1 MNPLTNGHYSKMQA
15 KNKPDFR
22 PNRDFCYNR
31 SMNKLLLVPCF
42 KAALKSFSKWW
53 LILCLVAAVPCL
65 YSLFLVSGDIKS
77 SLEETREELRAFSEI
92 MNDDSVEGMEKVEK
106 LQSFLE
112 SYQAKKKESVRG
124 KRSFAILAGLVIVT
138 IELQVVLILYSKR
151 ATAKDDEEGRKD
163 LNRGLARS
171 LLLSL
176 SYVVLAFVK
185 LTPFVILIFPA
196 LIVGIIFIFIS
207 PIITLL
213 ILLLWFLGGLWFYAR
228 WYFTD
233 YIITETSANP
243 FTALGESWNLTK
255 GNQFAVW
262 VLVLTAF
269 LLHIPAFFTL
279 GLSTIPTRSFDFTL
293 RATAYR
299 QLKGEA

>member
-1 MNPLTNGHYSKMQA
+1 MNPLTNGHYNKMQT

-22 PNRDFCYNR
+22 SNRDFCYNQ
-31 SMNKLLLVPCF
+31 SMNKLSRVPCF
-42 KAALKSFSKWW
+42 QAALKSFSKWW
-53 LILCLVAAVPCL
+53 LVLCLVASVPCL
-65 YSLFLVSGDIKS
+65 YTLFLVKS
-77 SLEETREELRAFSEI
+77 DFETSWRETKAELQEFSEI
-92 MNDDSVEGMEKVEK
+92 MNDGSLEGMEKVEK
-106 LQSFLE
+106 LQNFLQE
-112 SYQAKKKESVRG
+112 HQAKKKETFKG
-124 KRSFAILAGLVIVT
+124 KKGFVILAGLVIVT
-138 IELQVVLILYSKR
+138 IVLQVVLILCSKR
-151 ATAKDDEEGRKD
+151 ATARDDEEGRKD

-176 SYVVLAFVK
+176 SYVILAFVK
-185 LTPFVILIFPA
+185 LAPFVVLFLPA
-196 LIVGIIFIFIS
+196 LIVGIVLLFIS
-207 PIITLL
+207 PLL
-213 ILLLWFLGGLWFYAR
+213 AILVFFAWFLGGLWFYAR

-243 FTALGESWNLTK
+243 FTALGESWEITR

-269 LLHIPAFFTL
+269 ILHIPALFTL

-299 QLKGEA
+299 QLKGQI

>member
-1 MNPLTNGHYSKMQA
+1 
-15 KNKPDFR
+15 
-22 PNRDFCYNR
+22 
-31 SMNKLLLVPCF
+31 MNKLLIIPCF
-42 KAALKSFSKWW
+42 SAAWKSFSKWW
-53 LILCLVAAVPCL
+53 LVLCLVAAVPCL
-65 YSLFLVSGDIKS
+65 YSLFLVSGDIKA
-77 SLEETREELRAFSEI
+77 SLKETREELQEFSTI
-92 MNDDSVEGMEKVEK
+92 MSDDSLEGEAKIEK
-106 LQSFLE
+106 LQTFLE
-112 SYQAKKKESVRG
+112 KHQAKNAARTKGRK
-124 KRSFAILAGLVIVT
+124 SFAILAGLVIVT
-138 IELQVVLILYSKR
+138 IVLQVVLILYSKR
-151 ATAKDDEEGRKD
+151 ATAKDDEKGRKD

-176 SYVVLAFVK
+176 SYVVLAFIK
-185 LTPFVILIFPA
+185 LMPFVILFFPA
-196 LIVGIIFIFIS
+196 LIMGLILFFIS
-207 PIITLL
+207 PIL
-213 ILLLWFLGGLWFYAR
+213 ILLVLALWFLGGLWFYSR

-243 FTALGESWNLTK
+243 FTALGESWSLTR

-269 LLHIPAFFTL
+269 ILHIPAFFTL

>member
-1 MNPLTNGHYSKMQA
+1 MQA
-15 KNKPDFR
+15 KNKLDSPAG
-22 PNRDFCYNR
+22 RDFCYNQG
-31 SMNKLLLVPCF
+31 MNKLLIIPCF
-42 KAALKSFSKWW
+42 SAAWKSFSKWW
-53 LILCLVAAVPCL
+53 LILCLVAAIPCL
-65 YSLFLVSGDIKS
+65 YSLFLVSGDIKA
-77 SLEETREELRAFSEI
+77 SLKETREELQAFSEI
-92 MNDDSVEGMEKVEK
+92 MNDDSVDGMQKIEK

-112 SYQAKKKESVRG
+112 SYQAKKQENLKG
-124 KRSFAILAGLVIVT
+124 KKSFAILAGLVIVT
-138 IELQVVLILYSKR
+138 IVLQVVLILYSKR
-151 ATAKDDEEGRKD
+151 ATARDDEEGRKD

-176 SYVVLAFVK
+176 SYVVLAFIK
-185 LTPFVILIFPA
+185 LMPFVILFFPA
-196 LIVGIIFIFIS
+196 LFVGIIFVFIS
-207 PIITLL
+207 PLLTLL
-213 ILLLWFLGGLWFYAR
+213 VLLLWFLGGLWFYSR

-243 FTALGESWNLTK
+243 FTALGESWSLTR

-269 LLHIPAFFTL
+269 ILHIPAFFTL

>member
-1 MNPLTNGHYSKMQA
+1 MQT

-22 PNRDFCYNR
+22 SNRDFCYNQ
-31 SMNKLLLVPCF
+31 SMNKLSLVPCF
-42 KAALKSFSKWW
+42 QAALKSFSKWW
-53 LILCLVAAVPCL
+53 LVLCLVAAVPCL
-65 YSLFLVSGDIKS
+65 YSLFLVKADLKA
-77 SLEETREELRAFSEI
+77 SLEETKEELQAFSEV
-92 MNDDSVEGMEKVEK
+92 MNDDSVDGMEKIEK
-106 LQSFLE
+106 LQAFLE
-112 SYQAKKKESVRG
+112 SYQAKKAENVKG
-124 KRSFAILAGLVIVT
+124 KKSFVILAGLVIVT
-138 IELQVVLILYSKR
+138 IVLQVVLILCSKR
-151 ATAKDDEEGRKD
+151 ATAKNDEEGKKD

-185 LTPFVILIFPA
+185 LAPFAILFFPA
-196 LIVGIIFIFIS
+196 AIFVLILVFVS
-207 PIITLL
+207 PLLALL
-213 ILLLWFLGGLWFYAR
+213 IILLWFLGGLWFYAR

-243 FTALGESWNLTK
+243 FTALGESWELTK

-269 LLHIPAFFTL
+269 ILHIPAFFTL

>member
-1 MNPLTNGHYSKMQA
+1 MQA

-22 PNRDFCYNR
+22 PNYDFCYNR
-31 SMNKLLLVPCF
+31 SMNKLSLVPCF

-53 LILCLVAAVPCL
+53 LVLCLVASVPCL
-65 YSLFLVSGDIKS
+65 YSLFLVKADLKE
-77 SLEETREELRAFSEI
+77 SLEETKKELQAFSEV
-92 MNDDSVEGMEKVEK
+92 MNDDSLGGMEKIEK

-112 SYQAKKKESVRG
+112 SYQAKKAENVKG
-124 KRSFAILAGLVIVT
+124 KKSFFILAGLVIVT
-138 IELQVVLILYSKR
+138 IVLQVVLILCSKR
-151 ATAKDDEEGRKD
+151 ATAKNDEEGKKD

-176 SYVVLAFVK
+176 SYIVLAFVK
-185 LTPFVILIFPA
+185 LAPFAILFFPA
-196 LIVGIIFIFIS
+196 AVIVLILVFVS
-207 PIITLL
+207 PLL
-213 ILLLWFLGGLWFYAR
+213 ALLVLLLWFLGGLWFYAR

-243 FTALGESWNLTK
+243 FTALGESWELTK

-269 LLHIPAFFTL
+269 ILHIPAFFTL

>member
-1 MNPLTNGHYSKMQA
+1 
-15 KNKPDFR
+15 
-22 PNRDFCYNR
+22 
-31 SMNKLLLVPCF
+31 MNKLFIIPCF

-53 LILCLVAAVPCL
+53 LLLCLVAAVPCL
-65 YSLFLVSGDIKS
+65 YSLFLVKGDLKA
-77 SLEETREELRAFSEI
+77 SLEETQEELQAFSEI
-92 MNDDSVEGMEKVEK
+92 MNDDSANGTEKVEK
-106 LQSFLE
+106 LQRFLE
-112 SYQAKKKESVRG
+112 SYQAKRKENVKGKKG
-124 KRSFAILAGLVIVT
+124 FAILAGLAVVT
-138 IELQVVLILYSKR
+138 IVLQVVLILCSKR
-151 ATAKDDEEGRKD
+151 ATARDDEEGRKD

-176 SYVVLAFVK
+176 SYVVLAFIK
-185 LTPFVILIFPA
+185 LAPFVILFFPA
-196 LIVGIIFIFIS
+196 LFAGVILFFIS
-207 PIITLL
+207 PLL
-213 ILLLWFLGGLWFYAR
+213 ALLALLLWLLGGLWFYSR

-243 FTALGESWNLTK
+243 FTALGESWSLTK

-269 LLHIPAFFTL
+269 ILHIPAFFTL

>member
-1 MNPLTNGHYSKMQA
+1 MQA
-15 KNKPDFR
+15 KNKPDSIAG
-22 PNRDFCYNR
+22 RDFCYNQ
-31 SMNKLLLVPCF
+31 SMNKLLIIPCF
-42 KAALKSFSKWW
+42 SAAWKSFSKWW

-65 YSLFLVSGDIKS
+65 YSLFLVSGDIKT
-77 SLEETREELRAFSEI
+77 SLKETREELQAFSEI
-92 MNDDSVEGMEKVEK
+92 MNDDSADGMEKVEK
-106 LQSFLE
+106 LQRYLE
-112 SYQAKKKESVRG
+112 DYQAKKKENVKG
-124 KRSFAILAGLVIVT
+124 KKSFAILAGLVIVT
-138 IELQVVLILYSKR
+138 IVLQVVLILYSKR

-185 LTPFVILIFPA
+185 LTPFVILFFPA
-196 LIVGIIFIFIS
+196 AIVGLIFVFIS
-207 PIITLL
+207 PLL
-213 ILLLWFLGGLWFYAR
+213 ALLVFLLWFLGGLWFYSR

-243 FTALGESWNLTK
+243 FTALGDSWALTR

>member
-1 MNPLTNGHYSKMQA
+1 MSKL
-15 KNKPDFR
+15 
-22 PNRDFCYNR
+22 
-31 SMNKLLLVPCF
+31 SILPCF
-42 KAALKSFSKWW
+42 KAAWKSFSKWW

-65 YSLFLVSGDIKS
+65 YSLFLVSSDLS
-77 SLEETREELRAFSEI
+77 SSWKETREELKEFSAI
-92 MNDDSVEGMEKVEK
+92 MSDDSLEGEAKIEK
-106 LQSFLE
+106 LQTFLQE
-112 SYQAKKKESVRG
+112 HQAKKSARMKDSKG
-124 KRSFAILAGLVIVT
+124 FLIIAGLVVVT
-138 IELQVVLILYSKR
+138 IVLQIVLILCSKR
-151 ATAKDDEEGRKD
+151 ATARDEEEGRKD
-163 LNRGLARS
+163 LKRGLARS

-185 LTPFVILIFPA
+185 LAPFCVLFFPA
-196 LIVGIIFIFIS
+196 LIIGIILFFFS
-207 PIITLL
+207 PLFVPLVIV
-213 ILLLWFLGGLWFYAR
+213 LWFLGGLWFYAR

-243 FTALGESWNLTK
+243 FAALGDSWSLTK

-269 LLHIPAFFTL
+269 TLHIPAFFTL

-299 QLKGEA
+299 QLKGEQ

>member
-1 MNPLTNGHYSKMQA
+1 
-15 KNKPDFR
+15 
-22 PNRDFCYNR
+22 
-31 SMNKLLLVPCF
+31 MNKLLIIPCF
-42 KAALKSFSKWW
+42 SAAWKSFSKWW

-65 YSLFLVSGDIKS
+65 YSLFLVSGDIKA
-77 SLEETREELRAFSEI
+77 SLKETREELQAFSEI
-92 MNDDSVEGMEKVEK
+92 MNDDSVDGMEKVEK
-106 LQSFLE
+106 LQRYLE
-112 SYQAKKKESVRG
+112 DYQAKKKESV
-124 KRSFAILAGLVIVT
+124 KEKKSFAILAGLVIVT
-138 IELQVVLILYSKR
+138 IVLQVVLILYSKR

-185 LTPFVILIFPA
+185 LTPFVILFFPA
-196 LIVGIIFIFIS
+196 AIVGIIFIFIS
-207 PIITLL
+207 PLL
-213 ILLLWFLGGLWFYAR
+213 ALLVFLLWFLGGLWFYSR

-243 FTALGESWNLTK
+243 FAALGESWSLTK

-269 LLHIPAFFTL
+269 ILHIPAFFTL

>member
-1 MNPLTNGHYSKMQA
+1 
-15 KNKPDFR
+15 
-22 PNRDFCYNR
+22 
-31 SMNKLLLVPCF
+31 MNKLSIVPCF

-53 LILCLVAAVPCL
+53 LVLCLVAAVPCL
-65 YSLFLVSGDIKS
+65 YSLFLVKADLKE
-77 SLEETREELRAFSEI
+77 SLEETKKELRAFSEV
-92 MNDDSVEGMEKVEK
+92 MNDDSVDGMEKIEK

-112 SYQAKKKESVRG
+112 NYQAKKAENVKG
-124 KRSFAILAGLVIVT
+124 KKSFVILAGLVIVT
-138 IELQVVLILYSKR
+138 IVLQVVLILCSKR
-151 ATAKDDEEGRKD
+151 ETAKDDEEGKKD

-185 LTPFVILIFPA
+185 LAPFAILFFPA
-196 LIVGIIFIFIS
+196 AVIVLILVFVS
-207 PIITLL
+207 PLL
-213 ILLLWFLGGLWFYAR
+213 ALLVLLLWFLGGLWFYAR

-243 FTALGESWNLTK
+243 FTALGESWELTK

-269 LLHIPAFFTL
+269 ILHIPAFFTL

>member
-1 MNPLTNGHYSKMQA
+1 MYPLTNGHYSKLQV

-22 PNRDFCYNR
+22 ADRDFCYNQ
-31 SMNKLLLVPCF
+31 SMNKLSLVPCF
-42 KAALKSFSKWW
+42 QAALKSFSKWW
-53 LILCLVAAVPCL
+53 LVLCLVAAVPCL
-65 YSLFLVSGDIKS
+65 YSLFLVKADLKA
-77 SLEETREELRAFSEI
+77 SLAETKEELQAFSEV
-92 MNDDSVEGMEKVEK
+92 MNDDSVDGMEKIEK

-112 SYQAKKKESVRG
+112 SYQAKKAENVKG
-124 KRSFAILAGLVIVT
+124 KKSFVILAGLVIIT
-138 IELQVVLILYSKR
+138 IVLQVVLILCSKR
-151 ATAKDDEEGRKD
+151 ATAKNDEEGRKD

-185 LTPFVILIFPA
+185 LAPFAILFFPA
-196 LIVGIIFIFIS
+196 AVIVLILVFVS
-207 PIITLL
+207 PLLALL

-243 FTALGESWNLTK
+243 FTALGESWELTR

-269 LLHIPAFFTL
+269 ILHIPALFTL

-299 QLKGEA
+299 QLKGQI

>member
-1 MNPLTNGHYSKMQA
+1 MQA
-15 KNKPDFR
+15 KNKPDSIAG
-22 PNRDFCYNR
+22 RDFCYNQ
-31 SMNKLLLVPCF
+31 SMNKLLIIPCF
-42 KAALKSFSKWW
+42 SAAWKSFSKWW

-65 YSLFLVSGDIKS
+65 YSLFLVSGDIKT
-77 SLEETREELRAFSEI
+77 SLKETREELQAFSEI
-92 MNDDSVEGMEKVEK
+92 MNDDSADGMEKVEK
-106 LQSFLE
+106 LQRYLE
-112 SYQAKKKESVRG
+112 DYQAKKKENVKG
-124 KRSFAILAGLVIVT
+124 KKSFAILAGLVIVT
-138 IELQVVLILYSKR
+138 IVLQVVLILYSKR

-185 LTPFVILIFPA
+185 LTPFVILFFPA
-196 LIVGIIFIFIS
+196 AIVGLIFVFIS
-207 PIITLL
+207 PLL
-213 ILLLWFLGGLWFYAR
+213 ALLVFLLWFLGGLWFYSR

-243 FTALGESWNLTK
+243 FTALGESWSLTR

-269 LLHIPAFFTL
+269 VLHIPAFFTL

-299 QLKGEA
+299 QLKGEV

>member
-1 MNPLTNGHYSKMQA
+1 MQA

-22 PNRDFCYNR
+22 PNYDFCYNR
-31 SMNKLLLVPCF
+31 SMNKLSIVPCF

-53 LILCLVAAVPCL
+53 LVLCLVAAVPCL
-65 YSLFLVSGDIKS
+65 YSLFLVKADLKA
-77 SLEETREELRAFSEI
+77 SLEETKEELQAFSEV
-92 MNDDSVEGMEKVEK
+92 MNDDSVDGMEKIEK

-112 SYQAKKKESVRG
+112 SYQAKKAENVKG
-124 KRSFAILAGLVIVT
+124 KKSFVILAGLVIVT
-138 IELQVVLILYSKR
+138 IVLQVVLILCSKR
-151 ATAKDDEEGRKD
+151 ATAKNDEEGKKD

-176 SYVVLAFVK
+176 SYIVLAFVK
-185 LTPFVILIFPA
+185 LAPFAILFFPA
-196 LIVGIIFIFIS
+196 AVFVLILVFVS
-207 PIITLL
+207 PLL
-213 ILLLWFLGGLWFYAR
+213 ALLVLLLWFLGGLWFYAR

-243 FTALGESWNLTK
+243 FTALGESWELTK

-269 LLHIPAFFTL
+269 ILHIPAFFTL

>member
-1 MNPLTNGHYSKMQA
+1 MQA
-15 KNKPDFR
+15 KNKPDSIAG
-22 PNRDFCYNR
+22 RDFCYNQ
-31 SMNKLLLVPCF
+31 SMNKLLIIPCF
-42 KAALKSFSKWW
+42 SAAWKSFSKWW

-65 YSLFLVSGDIKS
+65 YSLFLVSGDIKT
-77 SLEETREELRAFSEI
+77 SLKETREELQAFSEI
-92 MNDDSVEGMEKVEK
+92 MNDDSADGMEKVEK
-106 LQSFLE
+106 LQRYLE
-112 SYQAKKKESVRG
+112 DYQAKKKENVKG
-124 KRSFAILAGLVIVT
+124 KKSFAILAGLVIVT
-138 IELQVVLILYSKR
+138 IVLQVVLILYSKR

-185 LTPFVILIFPA
+185 LTPFVILFFPA
-196 LIVGIIFIFIS
+196 AIVGLIFVFIS
-207 PIITLL
+207 PLL
-213 ILLLWFLGGLWFYAR
+213 ALLVFLLWFLGGLWFYSR

-243 FTALGESWNLTK
+243 FTALGESWSLTR

-269 LLHIPAFFTL
+269 VLHIPAFFTL

>member
-1 MNPLTNGHYSKMQA
+1 MQA
-15 KNKPDFR
+15 KNKPDS
-22 PNRDFCYNR
+22 PAGRDFCYNQG
-31 SMNKLLLVPCF
+31 MNKLLIIPCF
-42 KAALKSFSKWW
+42 SAAWKSFSKWW
-53 LILCLVAAVPCL
+53 LILCLVAAIPCL
-65 YSLFLVSGDIKS
+65 YSLFLVSGDIKTS
-77 SLEETREELRAFSEI
+77 LKETCEELKAFSTIMSDDSLEGEAKI
-92 MNDDSVEGMEKVEK
+92 EK
-106 LQSFLE
+106 LQTFLE
-112 SYQAKKKESVRG
+112 EHQAKHAAKTKGRRG
-124 KRSFAILAGLVIVT
+124 FAILAGLVIVT
-138 IELQVVLILYSKR
+138 IVLQVVLILYSKR

-185 LTPFVILIFPA
+185 MAPFVVLFFPA
-196 LIVGIIFIFIS
+196 LIIGLILFFVS
-207 PIITLL
+207 PIL
-213 ILLLWFLGGLWFYAR
+213 ILLVLALWFLGGLWFYAR

-243 FTALGESWNLTK
+243 FTALGDSWALTR

-269 LLHIPAFFTL
+269 ILHIPAFFTL

>member
-1 MNPLTNGHYSKMQA
+1 MQA
-15 KNKPDFR
+15 KKKPDSIAG
-22 PNRDFCYNR
+22 RDFCYNQ
-31 SMNKLLLVPCF
+31 SMNKLLIIPCF
-42 KAALKSFSKWW
+42 SAAWKSFSKWW

-65 YSLFLVSGDIKS
+65 YSLFLVSGDIKA
-77 SLEETREELRAFSEI
+77 SLKETREELQAFSEI
-92 MNDDSVEGMEKVEK
+92 MNDDSSDGMEKVEK
-106 LQSFLE
+106 LQRYLE
-112 SYQAKKKESVRG
+112 EYQAKKKENVKG
-124 KRSFAILAGLVIVT
+124 KKSFAILAGLVIVT
-138 IELQVVLILYSKR
+138 IVLQVVLILYSKR

-185 LTPFVILIFPA
+185 LTPFVILSFPA
-196 LIVGIIFIFIS
+196 AIVGLIFVFIS
-207 PIITLL
+207 PLL
-213 ILLLWFLGGLWFYAR
+213 ALLVFLLWFLGGLWFYSR

-243 FTALGESWNLTK
+243 FTALGESWSLTR

>member
-1 MNPLTNGHYSKMQA
+1 MYYNKTQA
-15 KNKPDFR
+15 KNKPDSIAG
-22 PNRDFCYNR
+22 RDFCYNQ
-31 SMNKLLLVPCF
+31 SMNKLLIIPCF
-42 KAALKSFSKWW
+42 SAAWKSFSKWW

-65 YSLFLVSGDIKS
+65 YSLFLVSGDIKT
-77 SLEETREELRAFSEI
+77 SLKETREDLQAFSEI
-92 MNDDSVEGMEKVEK
+92 MNDDSADGMEKVEK
-106 LQSFLE
+106 LQRYLE
-112 SYQAKKKESVRG
+112 DYQAKKKENVKG
-124 KRSFAILAGLVIVT
+124 KKSFAILAGLVIVT
-138 IELQVVLILYSKR
+138 IVLQVVLILYSKR

-176 SYVVLAFVK
+176 SYIVLAFVK
-185 LTPFVILIFPA
+185 LTPFVILFFPA
-196 LIVGIIFIFIS
+196 AIVGLIFVFIS
-207 PIITLL
+207 PLL
-213 ILLLWFLGGLWFYAR
+213 ALLVFLLWFLGGLWFYSR

-243 FTALGESWNLTK
+243 FTALGESWSLTK

-269 LLHIPAFFTL
+269 VLHIPAFFTL

>member
-1 MNPLTNGHYSKMQA
+1 
-15 KNKPDFR
+15 
-22 PNRDFCYNR
+22 
-31 SMNKLLLVPCF
+31 MNKLSILPCF
-42 KAALKSFSKWW
+42 SAAWKSFSKWW
-53 LILCLVAAVPCL
+53 LVLCLVAAVPCL
-65 YSLFLVSGDIKS
+65 YSLFLVSGDIKT
-77 SLEETREELRAFSEI
+77 SLKETREELQAFSEI
-92 MNDDSVEGMEKVEK
+92 MNDDSVDGMQKIEK

-112 SYQAKKKESVRG
+112 SYQAKKQENLKG
-124 KRSFAILAGLVIVT
+124 KKSFAILAGLVIVT
-138 IELQVVLILYSKR
+138 IVLQVVLILYSKR
-151 ATAKDDEEGRKD
+151 ATARDDEEGRKD
-163 LNRGLARS
+163 LNRGLTRS

-176 SYVVLAFVK
+176 SYVILAFVK
-185 LTPFVILIFPA
+185 LAPFVVLFLPA
-196 LIVGIIFIFIS
+196 LIVGIVLLFIS
-207 PIITLL
+207 PLL
-213 ILLLWFLGGLWFYAR
+213 AILVFFAWFLGGLWFYAR

-243 FTALGESWNLTK
+243 FTALGESWEITR

-269 LLHIPAFFTL
+269 ILHIPALFTL